1 MPLSWGEIC
10 PFLQKLPKIG
20 EFHCNVPLRLV
31 YMLTIMWSG
40 CKVDWVALNL
50 NLPVSE
56 EDSQVPN
63 GSECLYLYTQFSVGW
78 RRSCS
83 MHWTWHCQC
92 QVCVFACFCFCIC
105 ICICVTNM
113 LSGAVCIE
121 LDIGNVGGVRRR
133 FLHCTKCTVLSALHK
148 LTQIHQ
154 IQKDSIYTIGIWK
167 DKHGCIEQLWRFARC
182 VKIK

>member
-1 MPLSWGEIC
+1 
-10 PFLQKLPKIG
+10 
-20 EFHCNVPLRLV
+20 
-31 YMLTIMWSG
+31 
-40 CKVDWVALNL
+40 
-50 NLPVSE
+50 
-56 EDSQVPN
+56 
-63 GSECLYLYTQFSVGW
+63 
-78 RRSCS
+78 
-83 MHWTWHCQC
+83 
-92 QVCVFACFCFCIC
+92 
-105 ICICVTNM
+105 M

-154 IQKDSIYTIGIWK
+154 IQKDNIYTIGIWK